1 MPFTDLID
9 RMEEAYN
16 HAETIRDRRAKIFIG
31 FFVALMGVV
40 TFAVFLY
47 AIGEV
52 IEASKY
58 IHP

>member
-1 MPFTDLID
+1 MKNKLFLVICGFT
-9 RMEEAYN
+9 
-16 HAETIRDRRAKIFIG
+16 
-31 FFVALMGVV
+31 VALMGVV